1 MTKRKMA
8 TAILDTFAEHGLP
21 RQQGRAATL
30 AAQGLSIHEI
40 GVALGVHTK
49 VAGRH
54 VWLASKK
61 LGVDSKIGLTKLMVS
76 RFRSLVK

>member
-8 TAILDTFAEHGLP
+8 TAILDPFAEDGLP

-30 AAQGLSIHEI
+30 AAQGLSVREI
-40 GVALGVHTK
+40 GVAMDIQTGE
-49 VAGRH
+49 ASRH

-61 LGVDSKIGLTKLMVS
+61 LGVDSKIGLTKLMVT
-76 RFRSLVK
+76 RFRSLVR